1 MNLTSNFDYCIELGI
16 DSVKEIFHLAF
27 KSEDRYPHNV
37 GPFDRLLDGHTVTVE
52 VRVLDDDTD
61 AADLRFTDDKHITF
75 SFPFEIT
82 ATTPD
87 APDPALGRVTMK
99 ARIDVAALLDTWPE
113 EGEQVLGLSFFNVT
127 AADVNI
133 VSLEGLPSFDV
144 NNFAAAVHSK
154 YASVP
159 HQLPPSPPPPAPA
172 PDTYVILYDG
182 NRDVTLVP
190 PNIGVDPSNSGSP
203 LREIQVALET
213 YDGVEYVKLRAPI
226 FVHALLPYGLGVYES
241 YGWIT
246 CWRPIARTDS
256 TITVDMTVEPGV
268 PAPGKTDLRTTVSLD
283 TNHPAKSTMEGMMV
297 APAVQAIATFGVV
310 SEPAFSDAGAR
321 SLMANEVAA
330 YLVTRRYPVYSP
342 KSGNAAYPLSDPVGF
357 LLPGDGVLAVLLN
370 RRDASVAD
378 SAPENFLGTGQL
390 ALAVGRARVDE
401 RIAQA
406 IYDNFGDL
414 SSQGYEVSN
423 DDGSA
428 TLTSL
433 SVVPCDA
440 GDHDQDV
447 GHLWATGSADVH
459 IDCWPD
465 PTANFEGPIYIDST
479 VTSTDEDCSIAFAAR
494 AGDFDIDESCCDV
507 FLDIIIPI
515 VGWIVLAIVES
526 TLHSVG
532 GQLISDITGSQGEV
546 IAPIPPTIN
555 GIAEVSGCLTGLT
568 ITSRGFILPGTVT
581 IRRLGTSFDDLSNNN
596 DQPKP

>member
-1 MNLTSNFDYCIELGI
+1 M
-16 DSVKEIFHLAF
+16 
-27 KSEDRYPHNV
+27 
-37 GPFDRLLDGHTVTVE
+37 GPFDRVLDGHTVTVE

-87 APDPALGRVTMK
+87 APDPALSRVTMK
-99 ARIDVAALLDTWPE
+99 ARIDVVALLDTWPE

-133 VSLEGLPSFDV
+133 VSLDGLPSFDV

-159 HQLPPSPPPPAPA
+159 HQLPPIPPPPAPL
-172 PDTYVILYDG
+172 PDQYVILYDG
-182 NRDVTLVP
+182 NRDATLVP
-190 PNIGVDPSNSGSP
+190 PNVVVDTATPGSP
-203 LREIQVALET
+203 LREIEVALES
-213 YDGVEYVKLRAPI
+213 YDGAEYVKLRAPI
-226 FVHALLPYGLGVYES
+226 FVHALMPYVGVYES

-256 TITVDMTVEPGV
+256 TITVDMTVEPGA
-268 PAPGKTDLRTTVSLD
+268 PAHGKTDLRTKVSLD
-283 TNHPAKSTMEGMMV
+283 TDSVAKSALEGMMV
-297 APAVQAIATFGVV
+297 APAVEAIKAFGVV
-310 SEPAFSDAGAR
+310 REPAFSDAGAR
-321 SLMANEVAA
+321 GLMTSEVLA

-357 LLPGDGVLAVLLN
+357 LLPSDGVLAVLLN

-390 ALAVGRARVDE
+390 ALAVGRARVAE

-423 DDGSA
+423 DDCSA

-479 VTSTDEDCSIAFAAR
+479 VTTTDEDCSIAFAAR
-494 AGDFDIDESCCDV
+494 AGDFDIDQSCCDV
-507 FLDIIIPI
+507 FLDIII
-515 VGWIVLAIVES
+515 ES
-526 TLHSVG
+526 TLDSVG
-532 GQLISDITGSQGEV
+532 GTLISDIADSQGEV

-568 ITSRGFILPGTVT
+568 ITSRGFILPGTVA